1 MPAISLL
8 DVPNVAQPASEPGF
22 PGHAVFVT
30 RRGGPEVLRLA
41 ERTVSVPGPDEI
53 VVKVRAAGVAPG
65 DVVLRE
71 GLRGDVPAPTIPGY
85 DAAGLVIATGTNVA
99 DVHLGDHVAVRTVD
113 GTGGYATHVRAPSE
127 GAAVYPAHLPPESV
141 TSLVLDYMTALQ
153 LLTRAAPIAGGS
165 TILVH
170 AAAGGIGTAL
180 LQLGKLRGLRMFG
193 AASAGNASLVES
205 HGATP
210 IDDRNEEYLERVRAE
225 YPDGFDA
232 VFDGAGGPAWKHGL
246 GLLRPGGH
254 LVLYGMSSGFTSGR
268 RDLLGIPSGVTR
280 APRTSYFK
288 YISKSLGGTG
298 TSSSIL
304 IPSRHD
310 WFQHDLA
317 HLIGLLDDGKIAPA
331 VQEMF
336 PLESARDAHHALGTG
351 RVTGKLVL
359 IP

>member
-1 MPAISLL
+1 MSAISRL
-8 DVPNVAQPASEPGF
+8 DARNVSEPASERAF
-22 PGHAVFVT
+22 PGRAVFLT
-30 RRGGPEVLRLA
+30 RRGGADVLRLA
-41 ERTVSVPGPDEI
+41 ERTVSAPGPDEI

-71 GLRGDVPAPTIPGY
+71 GLRGDVPSPTIPGY

-113 GTGGYATHVRAPSE
+113 GTGGYATHVLAPSG

-153 LLTRAAPIAGGS
+153 LLTRAAPIADGS

-180 LQLGKLRGLRMFG
+180 LQLGTLRGLRMFG
-193 AASAGNASLVES
+193 AASAGKASFVEA

-225 YPDGFDA
+225 YPDGIDA
-232 VFDGAGGPAWKHGL
+232 VFDGVGGPSSKHGL
-246 GLLRPGGH
+246 SLLRPGGH
-254 LVLYGMSSGFTSGR
+254 LVLYGMSSGFKNR
-268 RDLLGIPSGVTR
+268 HRDLLGIPSRVTR
-280 APRTSYFK
+280 APRTRYFK

-298 TSSSIL
+298 TTSSIL

-310 WFQHDLA
+310 WYQHDLA
-317 HLIGLLDDGKIAPA
+317 HLIGLLDDGKIAPV

-336 PLESARDAHHALGTG
+336 PLESAADAHHALGAG

>member
-1 MPAISLL
+1 
-8 DVPNVAQPASEPGF
+8 
-22 PGHAVFVT
+22 VFVT

-41 ERTVSVPGPDEI
+41 ERTVAAPGPDEI

-71 GLRGDVPAPTIPGY
+71 GVCRDLPTPTIPGY

-99 DVHLGDHVAVRTVD
+99 DVQLGDHVAVRTVD
-113 GTGGYATHVRAPSE
+113 GTGGYATHVLAPSW

-141 TSLVLDYMTALQ
+141 TSLVLDYVTALQ
-153 LLTRAAPIAGGS
+153 LLTRTAPIAEGS

-170 AAAGGIGTAL
+170 SAAGGVGNAL
-180 LQLGKLRGLRMFG
+180 LQLGALRGLRMFG
-193 AASAGNASLVES
+193 AASGGNRSIVEA

-210 IDDRNEEYLERVRAE
+210 VDDRNETYLQRVRAE
-225 YPDGFDA
+225 CPDGIDA
-232 VFDGAGGPAWKHGL
+232 VFDAVGGANWKHGL
-246 GLLRPGGH
+246 SLLRPGGH
-254 LVLYGMSSGFTSGR
+254 LVLYGMSSGFKNR
-268 RDLLGIPSGVTR
+268 HRELLGIPSRVTR
-280 APRTSYFK
+280 APRTRYFK
-288 YISKSLGGTG
+288 YISKSLGATG
-298 TSSSIL
+298 STSSIL

-310 WFQHDLA
+310 WYRHDLA
-317 HLIGLLDDGKIAPA
+317 HLIGLLDEGKIAPA

-336 PLESARDAHHALGTG
+336 PLESAADAHHALGAG